1 MLAAAVGPEHDDA
14 QVRQPSRHR
23 RWHRRPAQA
32 KAFDAG
38 LMGRCA
44 VRVIEQAGDEVGRP
58 AAEGQAVAFH
68 QSQYDARVPVVDQVH
83 RPAVEHRDEQS
94 GEHSDEV
101 PDRCRGQLVVA
112 DRPDLARELTRL
124 ADQAAMAVHDALG
137 RAGGAGG
144 ERDQRGT
151 RGVGGDRAGH
161 RFIGEEVVEVAPDHA
176 DDLDVGAQIG
186 LIGQPAE
193 LLGGDEY
200 PRLGGGE
207 DVRQFFAA
215 IEMHDRHQRRTQ
227 ERRGP
232 ERRRCFH
239 PIGQLKSHHITG
251 ADAAGPQPGC
261 EPTGYQLRRRRMCQT
276 TAGRPSTPGMS
287 HPARPAAREPA
298 PAQESRG
305 STSPLPHIG

>member
-1 MLAAAVGPEHDDA
+1 
-14 QVRQPSRHR
+14 
-23 RWHRRPAQA
+23 
-32 KAFDAG
+32 
-38 LMGRCA
+38 MGRCA

-68 QSQYDARVPVVDQVH
+68 QSQYDARIPVVDKVN
-83 RPAVEHRDEQS
+83 RSTVEHRDQQS
-94 GEHSDEV
+94 GKHSDEV
-101 PDRCRGQLVVA
+101 ADRCRGQLVVA
-112 DRPDLARELTRL
+112 DRADLAGELTRL
-124 ADQAAMAVHDALG
+124 ADQAAVTVNDALR

-151 RGVGGDRAGH
+151 RGIGGDRAGH
-161 RFIGEEVVEVAPDHA
+161 RFVGEQVVEVAPDHA
-176 DDLDVGAQIG
+176 DNLDVGAQIG

-193 LLGGDEY
+193 LLGRDEY

-207 DVRQFFAA
+207 DLRQFFAA

-251 ADAAGPQPGC
+251 ADAAGPQPGR
-261 EPTGYQLRRRRMCQT
+261 EPTGYHFDVGECARPRPDIRVHPERRIRRGLQPVSQHLPESL
-276 TAGRPSTPGMS
+276 AGP
-287 HPARPAAREPA
+287 PARFLISGDQFVRNIAHWLQRSAGKR
-298 PAQESRG
+298 
-305 STSPLPHIG
+305 